1 MTEANILDLIGLT
14 VRKNSIPD
22 ESLDLVSIL
31 NLHIKKKEFVAI
43 VGESGSGKSLTA
55 LSILGLLPPGFEL
68 SGRGQWANQRY
79 DLKDNIFVKNLRG
92 KDIGFIFQEPLIS
105 MNPLHTIGKQVEEC
119 LLLHNSFS
127 RGEVRNKVVS
137 LLNDVKLPF
146 PEKRLNSYPHQLS
159 GGQRQRVMIAM
170 ALANNPRLLIAD
182 EPTTALDVTVQKEI
196 LDLLMNLKARKN
208 LSILFITHNLNIVKK
223 LADRLYVMKNGKIV
237 EQGLTEEL
245 FNSPR
250 DRYTKSLFKSKINF
264 KLSPC
269 LKSYE
274 ELAVQNLSVKYPIKK
289 GMFRR
294 KIDDFTVLEDV
305 NFSLFRGET
314 MGVVG
319 ESGCGKT
326 TLALSILNLINFAGT
341 LILSGEKLDLSEK
354 KDLQKLRRAVQIVFQ
369 DPFSSLSPRLSIRE
383 IIAEGILTHDKVS
396 KSELNFKVENIIKKV
411 GLNIETLTR
420 YPHEFSGGQRQRV
433 AIARALIMKPKILI
447 LDEPTSSLDVTIQ
460 KQVVELLL
468 NLQKEFNLSY
478 IFISHD
484 LELISAVAHRVIV
497 LNDGKIVEQG
507 LTKNILET
515 PSDPYTKRLLE
526 STFL

>member
-1 MTEANILDLIGLT
+1 
-14 VRKNSIPD
+14 
-22 ESLDLVSIL
+22 
-31 NLHIKKKEFVAI
+31 
-43 VGESGSGKSLTA
+43 
-55 LSILGLLPPGFEL
+55 
-68 SGRGQWANQRY
+68 
-79 DLKDNIFVKNLRG
+79 
-92 KDIGFIFQEPLIS
+92 
-105 MNPLHTIGKQVEEC
+105 
-119 LLLHNSFS
+119 
-127 RGEVRNKVVS
+127 
-137 LLNDVKLPF
+137 
-146 PEKRLNSYPHQLS
+146 
-159 GGQRQRVMIAM
+159 
-170 ALANNPRLLIAD
+170 
-182 EPTTALDVTVQKEI
+182 
-196 LDLLMNLKARKN
+196 
-208 LSILFITHNLNIVKK
+208 
-223 LADRLYVMKNGKIV
+223 
-237 EQGLTEEL
+237 
-245 FNSPR
+245 
-250 DRYTKSLFKSKINF
+250 
-264 KLSPC
+264 
-269 LKSYE
+269 
-274 ELAVQNLSVKYPIKK
+274 
-289 GMFRR
+289 MFRR

-515 PSDPYTKRLLE
+515 PSDPYTKSLLE